1 VISVLIAACL
11 SLNPPALR
19 FTELTDVPSK
29 FRPMHLSGRTLYDEE
44 LLEQVAKADLSSPS
58 SLGNGVVVSGY
69 LDRKAIGLRVE
80 SGEVVVQPEGWLI
93 ARMTLSSILF
103 QQKGKWMVAATGKVD
118 RTFELPEDVLDS
130 QVLITNSGD
139 VWAGVYS
146 DRRGYELLHGTER
159 GLAAVGGVEL
169 SHEYAFIPSMEYGGG
184 VLGMLKTVRLSN
196 PEQGSFSSSFVTQ
209 LGPVRRYVPALATR
223 TGIVKLG
230 MPTSKR
236 LKPDEVYPSGAEIE
250 PIWHRGSESLWL
262 ADLQGHD
269 IENRWYELFLLRDGK
284 WSSILTAKSISY
296 WSDTSEG
303 TCVLR
308 VDDKYLKNW

>member
-1 VISVLIAACL
+1 MIPALLAVIGGMST
-11 SLNPPALR
+11 PDLR
-19 FTELTDVPSK
+19 FTELEGIPPQ
-29 FRPMHLSGRTLYDEE
+29 FRPKHLSGTTLMDDMR
-44 LLEQVAKADLSSPS
+44 LEQVAKTSLPSPFS
-58 SLGNGVVVSGY
+58 QGNGVVTSRLPDGT
-69 LDRKAIGLRVE
+69 RIGLRVA
-80 SGEVVVQPEGWLI
+80 SGEVVVQPEGWSFSG
-93 ARMTLSSILF
+93 MTLTSLLLR
-103 QQKGKWMVAATGKVD
+103 QENTWMVVVPGKEN
-118 RTFELPEDVLDS
+118 RTFELPADILDS
-130 QVLITNSGD
+130 LMIITNSGD

-146 DRRGYELLHGTER
+146 ERRGYELLHGTEK
-159 GLAAVGGVEL
+159 GLTAVGGVQL
-169 SHEYAFIPSMEYGGG
+169 SREYAFIPSMAYGDG
-184 VLGMLKTVRLSN
+184 VLGMLKTVGLSN